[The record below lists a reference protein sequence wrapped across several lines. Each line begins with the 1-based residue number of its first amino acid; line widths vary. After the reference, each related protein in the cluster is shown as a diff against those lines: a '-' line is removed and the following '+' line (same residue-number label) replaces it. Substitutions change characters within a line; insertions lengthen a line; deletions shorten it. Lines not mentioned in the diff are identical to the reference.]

1 MRPVTLDASV
11 ILKWY
16 LHLPDEQD
24 LPQAGDIL
32 KAILQERLTLVQP
45 PHTLLEVAAV
55 LVRERPERNA
65 VEIPDLQSVLLMGRT
80 VASNAMLN
88 RALALSRQLDHHL
101 FDTLYHAVALEEGAT
116 LITADRRYF
125 EKAQGM
131 GSIVLL
137 EDYPK

>member
-1 MRPVTLDASV
+1 MRKVTLDASV
-11 ILKWY
+11 MLKWY

-24 LPQAGDIL
+24 LQQAGDIL
-32 KAILQERLTLVQP
+32 KAIPQERLTLVQP

-55 LVRERPERNA
+55 LVRKRPERNA

-80 VASNAMLN
+80 VTSNAMLN
-88 RALALSRQLDHHL
+88 RALSLSRQLDHHL

-125 EKAQGM
+125 EKAQIA
-131 GSIVLL
+131 GSVVLL
-137 EDYPK
+137 EDFR

>member
-24 LPQAGDIL
+24 LQQAGDIL
-32 KAILQERLTLVQP
+32 KAILQEQLTLVQP

-55 LVRERPERNA
+55 LARKRPERNA
-65 VEIPDLQSVLLMGRT
+65 VEIPDLQSVLLMART
-80 VASNAMLN
+80 VANNAMLN

-125 EKAQGM
+125 EKAQM
-131 GSIVLL
+131 VGSIVLL
-137 EDYPK
+137 EDFG